1 MWLTN
6 AGGRSDQRAEA
17 LMNITLPIS
26 LVGAVAGSV
35 LMVADAPPKFN
46 VAPGCKAAAA
56 INQSMDLAVS
66 QDYQSCM
73 NDEDSAHEQLVQSW
87 SKYNA
92 PEKAR
97 CVGQTEDGGMPS
109 YVEVLECLL
118 VTVGVDNPVPPME
131 SATSPSPQP
140 DFATQK
146 PPVGVKKAKQQKN
159 PPQKAQ

>member
-1 MWLTN
+1 
-6 AGGRSDQRAEA
+6 
-17 LMNITLPIS
+17 MNITLPIF
-26 LVGAVAGSV
+26 LVGAVTGSV
-35 LMVADAPPKFN
+35 LMVADAPPKFS
-46 VAPGCKAAAA
+46 VAASCKAAAA

-73 NDEDSAHEQLVQSW
+73 NDEESAHEQLVQNW
-87 SKYNA
+87 SKYSA
-92 PEKAR
+92 EEKTR

-131 SATSPSPQP
+131 SAASPTPQP
-140 DFATQK
+140 DFAQQQQ
-146 PPVGVKKAKQQKN
+146 PLVGAKKAKQQQKK

>member
-1 MWLTN
+1 
-6 AGGRSDQRAEA
+6 
-17 LMNITLPIS
+17 MNITLPMS

-73 NDEDSAHEQLVQSW
+73 NDEESAHEQLVQSW

-92 PEKAR
+92 PEKSALRRADRGRRHAELCGSAGVPAR
-97 CVGQTEDGGMPS
+97 DRRRR
-109 YVEVLECLL
+109 
-118 VTVGVDNPVPPME
+118 
-131 SATSPSPQP
+131 
-140 DFATQK
+140 
-146 PPVGVKKAKQQKN
+146 
-159 PPQKAQ
+159 